1 MQFFLQTWGCGALRR
16 WWQWIGG
23 PRQGYTPCSFSD
35 YALILWILILIAF
48 LDSFELLWQLWNC
61 CYVYLTKIPIFFGC
75 MIKLGLN
82 TNLLFTGESDLNDN
96 LSFLTA
102 ENIFQFR
109 TARMNRGMMP
119 LKNPWKLDP
128 FYCLFL
134 CTCEQIPC
142 PKLIVDYVVLVQ
154 SQSSQR
160 VIVAEKFQSFT
171 FSYIIVLYFTNC
183 YGY

>member
-1 MQFFLQTWGCGALRR
+1 M
-16 WWQWIGG
+16 
-23 PRQGYTPCSFSD
+23 
-35 YALILWILILIAF
+35 
-48 LDSFELLWQLWNC
+48 
-61 CYVYLTKIPIFFGC
+61 
-75 MIKLGLN
+75 
-82 TNLLFTGESDLNDN
+82 FTGESDLNDN

-109 TARMNRGMMP
+109 TARMKRGMMP
-119 LKNPWKLDP
+119 LKKPMKTGP
-128 FYCLFL
+128 YLFL

-142 PKLIVDYVVLVQ
+142 PKLIVDYVMLVQ

-160 VIVAEKFQSFT
+160 VIVTEKFQSFT

>member
-1 MQFFLQTWGCGALRR
+1 MNFCGNSEIVVMCIYRRYFFWLYDLVR
-16 WWQWIGG
+16 I
-23 PRQGYTPCSFSD
+23 
-35 YALILWILILIAF
+35 
-48 LDSFELLWQLWNC
+48 E
-61 CYVYLTKIPIFFGC
+61 
-75 MIKLGLN
+75 N

-109 TARMNRGMMP
+109 TARMKRGMMP
-119 LKNPWKLDP
+119 LRTNKTGPL
-128 FYCLFL
+128 LFL

-142 PKLIVDYVVLVQ
+142 PKLIVDYVMLVQ

-171 FSYIIVLYFTNC
+171 
-183 YGY
+183 